1 MQQGNHKEKN
11 MAKAEKKVLPPQQ
24 PPYTVTL
31 HLDQPEAE
39 FLLALIS
46 LIGGHSDLSRR
57 KYADAI
63 DSALQAAGVTYS
75 TTADVQLNRR
85 TIWFLDNAELST
97 EPPVKGRI

>member
-39 FLLALIS
+39 FLLALTA
-46 LIGGHSDLSRR
+46 LIGGHSDLTRR

-63 DSALQAAGVTYS
+63 GSALRAAGVTYY
-75 TTADVQLNRR
+75 TVADVHQQNR
-85 TIWFLDNAELST
+85 TIWFLQNAELST
-97 EPPVKGRI
+97 GRI

>member
-1 MQQGNHKEKN
+1 

-39 FLLALIS
+39 FLLALTS

-63 DSALQAAGVTYS
+63 DSALQEAGVTYY
-75 TTADVQLNRR
+75 TTADVPQNR

>member
-1 MQQGNHKEKN
+1 MQQRNHKEKN

-24 PPYTVTL
+24 PHYTFTL

-39 FLLALIS
+39 FLLALTS
-46 LIGGHSDLSRR
+46 LICGHSDLTRR

-63 DSALQAAGVTYS
+63 GSALRAAGVTYY
-75 TTADVQLNRR
+75 TTADAQQNR
-85 TIWFLDNAELST
+85 TICFLENAELST